1 MTREPA
7 KASVLIITHRLVNN
21 YGAILQAYALQ
32 EILRRMGYKPETLNY
47 CTRTWIYRPLS
58 VTRRVLS
65 FFKRLFLNRRPYD
78 VSSLQKLHSK
88 QQFEEWK
95 THESMNLHIANDFIH
110 EHITLTR
117 EFDLPHEEG
126 DLRKLCY
133 KNYIVGSDQV
143 WRGVCYINSD
153 LPFLGFTKNFRSV
166 QRIAYA
172 ASFGIDHFDITG
184 FPGLSRKDITKM
196 LRRFNAVSVRE
207 ADGIAICR
215 NELDIKNAV
224 QMPDPTFLLQ
234 KEDYIS
240 LIHEK
245 YPGTIAKQDY
255 ILSYILDFTQEKENI
270 LQRVAEFRG
279 KPIRKFVLASRTA
292 QEGMPTTAMS
302 PSVFGWLKG
311 FFEADCIVTDS
322 FHGTVFSILFQK
334 DFIVLLNQ
342 DRGLSRIYSLLQ
354 SCNLSDRI
362 VSDSGNCVFVLK
374 NKADFSDAE
383 KMQRD
388 SRIKALDFL
397 KKNLSGL

>member
-153 LPFLGFTKNFRSV
+153 LPFLGFTKNFR
-166 QRIAYA
+166 
-172 ASFGIDHFDITG
+172 
-184 FPGLSRKDITKM
+184 
-196 LRRFNAVSVRE
+196 
-207 ADGIAICR
+207 
-215 NELDIKNAV
+215 
-224 QMPDPTFLLQ
+224 
-234 KEDYIS
+234 
-240 LIHEK
+240 
-245 YPGTIAKQDY
+245 
-255 ILSYILDFTQEKENI
+255 
-270 LQRVAEFRG
+270 
-279 KPIRKFVLASRTA
+279 IR
-292 QEGMPTTAMS
+292 
-302 PSVFGWLKG
+302 
-311 FFEADCIVTDS
+311 
-322 FHGTVFSILFQK
+322 
-334 DFIVLLNQ
+334 
-342 DRGLSRIYSLLQ
+342 
-354 SCNLSDRI
+354 
-362 VSDSGNCVFVLK
+362 
-374 NKADFSDAE
+374 
-383 KMQRD
+383 
-388 SRIKALDFL
+388 
-397 KKNLSGL
+397 